1 MPAKI
6 NPMMCGILNR
16 LRIGAHKMIT
26 ITNRNMAIGSVRGKD
41 GIKSSMYFMRLKF
54 KVENCELWFLPL
66 IFEFFQLLSAKLAIF
81 F

>member
-54 KVENCELWFLPL
+54 KVE
-66 IFEFFQLLSAKLAIF
+66 KLRVVVFAF
-81 F
+81 NF